1 MGAQQSKSTSQTD
14 IVSES
19 LTNVLMKNASKC
31 SAKSSSIQSLSF
43 EDIESPCPMEFSN
56 ITQSMKISTN
66 FSCAQKSSNKSE
78 LMNQFKSQLDS
89 AVESKT
95 GGIGGSLYSS
105 SEADSIAKIS
115 NKIKN
120 NIDIQ
125 NIAEC
130 VSDNMKKQKLK
141 FGKIKQTS
149 KTCPVD
155 AYGTPVK
162 MTFKDIGQAIIAD
175 EVSKCVGENENVS
188 SAVTELD
195 NTLKSKTSSA
205 VEGVDP
211 AVLAGGSVSSLSV
224 CAVVAILVVPML
236 LEAMPAE

>member
-1 MGAQQSKSTSQTD
+1 MGGQQSKSTSQTD
-14 IVSES
+14 IVSEA
-19 LTNVLMKNASKC
+19 LTNVLMKNAQKC
-31 SAKSSSIQSLSF
+31 SAKSSSVQSLSF

-66 FSCAQKSSNKSE
+66 FSCAQKGQNKSE

-105 SEADSIAKIS
+105 SEANTIAKIS

-130 VSDNMKKQKLK
+130 V
-141 FGKIKQTS
+141 
-149 KTCPVD
+149 
-155 AYGTPVK
+155 
-162 MTFKDIGQAIIAD
+162 
-175 EVSKCVGENENVS
+175 
-188 SAVTELD
+188 
-195 NTLKSKTSSA
+195 
-205 VEGVDP
+205 
-211 AVLAGGSVSSLSV
+211 
-224 CAVVAILVVPML
+224 
-236 LEAMPAE
+236 